1 MDDDGS
7 KTLSK
12 AEFEKACRDFKTD
25 ISSVDVGLLFNAFD
39 INRDGVIQ
47 YDDFLRVIRGD
58 LNDYRKSIVI
68 RAF

>member
-47 YDDFLRVIRGD
+47 YDDFLRAIRGD